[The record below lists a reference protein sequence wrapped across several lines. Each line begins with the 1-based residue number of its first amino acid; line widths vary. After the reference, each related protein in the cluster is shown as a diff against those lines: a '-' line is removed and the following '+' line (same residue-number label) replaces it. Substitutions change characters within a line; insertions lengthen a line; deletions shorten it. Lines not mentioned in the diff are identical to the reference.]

1 MPVWD
6 CGQFCEPLISL
17 LTRRGFDVTVIDTLS
32 ITTTPDLGVS
42 LQQLKGALS
51 FITNGRPFLIGGVAL
66 GGALAQ
72 KLSCELPNIDRVISI
87 SGPTFPNQEL
97 DTKLSTLVDSLEAKN
112 LDVAMNQ
119 LYDWLP
125 PKNSYE
131 QRAPRIDKNAF
142 SDAINRMKAGFS
154 ILRQIDARESIK
166 EFKGKTLLMVGELS
180 QMVSKENLLE
190 NYHSPTYT
198 ASIIRN
204 AGMRPW
210 QDNEKLSYKTVEN
223 WL

>member
-1 MPVWD
+1 
-6 CGQFCEPLISL
+6 
-17 LTRRGFDVTVIDTLS
+17 
-32 ITTTPDLGVS
+32 
-42 LQQLKGALS
+42 
-51 FITNGRPFLIGGVAL
+51 
-66 GGALAQ
+66 
-72 KLSCELPNIDRVISI
+72 IDRVISI
-87 SGPTFPNQEL
+87 SGPTFPDKEL
-97 DTKLSTLVDSLEAKN
+97 DTKLSALVDNLETKN

-119 LYDWLP
+119 LYEWLP

-131 QRAPRIDKNAF
+131 IRAPRIDKNAF

-154 ILRQIDARESIK
+154 ILKQIDARESIT

-190 NYHSPTYT
+190 NYNSPTYT
-198 ASIIRN
+198 ASIIKN

-210 QDNEKLSYKTVEN
+210 QDNEKQSYKTVEN